1 MSRMYRKGNLM
12 NIDDFENNF
21 FKKQNSHT
29 DYIIECENG
38 FKLPSKRLFELKSH
52 GDMSCLEIGLNWL
65 SQAQKRGITV
75 FVDCE
80 FNCPPETMKKHNID
94 LSELLYVPAGDP
106 DDFYNMMNKLLGYKE
121 LRLIVLS
128 TAQLLFPLIYDM
140 KEFTEKIYLLKD
152 FVQQSNASVIILNP
166 YYTLSCDIF
175 NKIFFDSLGCRYKT
189 RGEKASKIEV
199 FSQKSRFLFEINH
212 NHI

>member
-1 MSRMYRKGNLM
+1 M

-121 LRLIVLS
+121 LQLIVLS

-140 KEFTEKIYLLKD
+140 KEFTEKINTLKNA
-152 FVQQSNASVIILNP
+152 VQMSNASVVVLNP
-166 YYTLSCDIF
+166 YYILNCDIF
-175 NKIFFDSLGCRYKT
+175 HKAFFGSMNCKYKK
-189 RGEKASKIEV
+189 RDEKTNEIEV
-199 FSQKSRFLFEINH
+199 FSQNKSFLFKT
-212 NHI
+212 